1 MSRKKR
7 PQVQQEQTRQKQESH
22 EQKEEKENPQVQI
35 QIPSNAPATTR
46 QRELL
51 RLAVQREWL
60 YPNPFACDHAKW
72 KNLTAGEADQL
83 LAKWKNLT
91 AGEADQLLASL
102 PRERLGILERELNED
117 QRRRAEHGI
126 ARAIGRGLEDVTRQ
140 IGHSI
145 DGGIS

>member
-1 MSRKKR
+1 MSRKKKS
-7 PQVQQEQTRQKQESH
+7 QMQQEQTKRNQESH
-22 EQKEEKENPQVQI
+22 EQKQEKENTQAQSQI
-35 QIPSNAPATTR
+35 SPDAPATTR

-51 RLAVQREWL
+51 RLAVQKEWL
-60 YPNPFACDHAKW
+60 YPNPFACDH
-72 KNLTAGEADQL
+72 
-83 LAKWKNLT
+83 AKWKNLT

-102 PRERLGILERELNED
+102 PRERLGILERELNEE

-140 IGHSI
+140 LGHSI

>member
-83 LAKWKNLT
+83 LA
-91 AGEADQLLASL
+91 SL

>member
-7 PQVQQEQTRQKQESH
+7 PQVQQEQTKRNQESH
-22 EQKEEKENPQVQI
+22 EQKQEKENTQAQSQI
-35 QIPSNAPATTR
+35 SPDAPATTR

-83 LAKWKNLT
+83 LA
-91 AGEADQLLASL
+91 SL
-102 PRERLGILERELNED
+102 PRERLGILERELNEE

-126 ARAIGRGLEDVTRQ
+126 ARAIGRGLEDATRQ

>member
-1 MSRKKR
+1 MSRKKKS
-7 PQVQQEQTRQKQESH
+7 QMQQEQTKRNQESH
-22 EQKEEKENPQVQI
+22 EQKEEKENTQAQSQI
-35 QIPSNAPATTR
+35 SSDAPATTR

-83 LAKWKNLT
+83 LA
-91 AGEADQLLASL
+91 SL
-102 PRERLGILERELNED
+102 PRERLGILERELNEQ

>member
-1 MSRKKR
+1 MSRKKQ
-7 PQVQQEQTRQKQESH
+7 PQVQQEQTKRNQESH
-22 EQKEEKENPQVQI
+22 EQKQEKENTQAQSQI
-35 QIPSNAPATTR
+35 SPDAPATTR

-51 RLAVQREWL
+51 RLAVQKEWL
-60 YPNPFACDHAKW
+60 YPNPFACDH
-72 KNLTAGEADQL
+72 
-83 LAKWKNLT
+83 AKWKNLT

-102 PRERLGILERELNED
+102 PRERLGILERELNEE

-126 ARAIGRGLEDVTRQ
+126 ARAIGRGLEDATRQ

>member
-1 MSRKKR
+1 MSRKKKS
-7 PQVQQEQTRQKQESH
+7 QIQQKQTRQNQESH
-22 EQKEEKENPQVQI
+22 EQKEEKEDTHAQV

-83 LAKWKNLT
+83 LA
-91 AGEADQLLASL
+91 SL
-102 PRERLGILERELNED
+102 PRERLGILERELNEE

>member
-1 MSRKKR
+1 MSRTIR
-7 PQVQQEQTRQKQESH
+7 ISIQQEQTRQKQESH

-83 LAKWKNLT
+83 LA
-91 AGEADQLLASL
+91 SL
-102 PRERLGILERELNED
+102 PRERLGILERELNEQ

>member
-1 MSRKKR
+1 MSRKKQ

-22 EQKEEKENPQVQI
+22 EQKEEKENTQAQV

-83 LAKWKNLT
+83 LA
-91 AGEADQLLASL
+91 SL
-102 PRERLGILERELNED
+102 PRERLGILERELNEE

-126 ARAIGRGLEDVTRQ
+126 ARAIGRGLEDVIRQ

>member
-1 MSRKKR
+1 MSRKKQ
-7 PQVQQEQTRQKQESH
+7 PQMQQERTRQNQESH
-22 EQKEEKENPQVQI
+22 EQKEEKENTQAQI

-60 YPNPFACDHAKW
+60 YPNPFACDH
-72 KNLTAGEADQL
+72 
-83 LAKWKNLT
+83 AKWKNLT

>member
-1 MSRKKR
+1 MSRKKKS
-7 PQVQQEQTRQKQESH
+7 QIQQKQTQRNQESH
-22 EQKEEKENPQVQI
+22 EQKEEKENVQAQV
-35 QIPSNAPATTR
+35 QIPSNAPTTIR

-83 LAKWKNLT
+83 LA
-91 AGEADQLLASL
+91 SL
-102 PRERLGILERELNED
+102 PRERLGVLERELNEE
-117 QRRRAEHGI
+117 QRRRSEHGI
-126 ARAIGRGLEDVTRQ
+126 ARAIGRALEDVTRQ
-140 IGHSI
+140 LGHSI

>member
-1 MSRKKR
+1 MSRKKQ
-7 PQVQQEQTRQKQESH
+7 PQVQQEQTRQNQESH
-22 EQKEEKENPQVQI
+22 EQKEEKENTQAQA

-60 YPNPFACDHAKW
+60 HPNPFACDHAKW

-83 LAKWKNLT
+83 LA
-91 AGEADQLLASL
+91 SL
-102 PRERLGILERELNED
+102 PRERLDILERELNEE
-117 QRRRAEHGI
+117 QRKRTEHSV
-126 ARAIGRGLEDVTRQ
+126 ARSIGRELEDAIRQ

>member
-22 EQKEEKENPQVQI
+22 EQKEEKEDTQAQV

-83 LAKWKNLT
+83 LA
-91 AGEADQLLASL
+91 SL
-102 PRERLGILERELNED
+102 PRERLGILERELNEQ

>member
-1 MSRKKR
+1 MSRKKQ
-7 PQVQQEQTRQKQESH
+7 PQVQQEQTRQNQESH
-22 EQKEEKENPQVQI
+22 EQKEEKGNTQVQV

-60 YPNPFACDHAKW
+60 HPNPFACDHAKW
-72 KNLTAGEADQL
+72 RNLTAGEADQL
-83 LAKWKNLT
+83 F
-91 AGEADQLLASL
+91 ASL

-117 QRRRAEHGI
+117 LCRRADHGI

-140 IGHSI
+140 LGHSI

>member
-1 MSRKKR
+1 MSRKKQ

-22 EQKEEKENPQVQI
+22 EQKEEKENTQAQI

-83 LAKWKNLT
+83 LA
-91 AGEADQLLASL
+91 SL
-102 PRERLGILERELNED
+102 PRERLGILERELNEE

>member
-1 MSRKKR
+1 MSRKKQ
-7 PQVQQEQTRQKQESH
+7 PQVQQEQTKRNQESH
-22 EQKEEKENPQVQI
+22 EQKQEKENTQAQSQI
-35 QIPSNAPATTR
+35 SPDAPATTR

-83 LAKWKNLT
+83 LA
-91 AGEADQLLASL
+91 SL
-102 PRERLGILERELNED
+102 PRERLGILERELNEE

-126 ARAIGRGLEDVTRQ
+126 ARAIGRGLEDATRQ

>member
-1 MSRKKR
+1 MSRKKQ
-7 PQVQQEQTRQKQESH
+7 PQMQQERTRQNQESH
-22 EQKEEKENPQVQI
+22 EQKEEKEDTQAQV

-83 LAKWKNLT
+83 LA
-91 AGEADQLLASL
+91 SL
-102 PRERLGILERELNED
+102 PRERLGILERELNEE

-145 DGGIS
+145 DGGRGAGGCR

>member
-1 MSRKKR
+1 MSRKKKS
-7 PQVQQEQTRQKQESH
+7 QMQQEQTKRNQESH
-22 EQKEEKENPQVQI
+22 EQKEEKENTQAQSQI
-35 QIPSNAPATTR
+35 SPDAPATTR

-51 RLAVQREWL
+51 RLAVQKEWL
-60 YPNPFACDHAKW
+60 YPNPFACDH
-72 KNLTAGEADQL
+72 
-83 LAKWKNLT
+83 AKWKNLT

-102 PRERLGILERELNED
+102 PRERLGILERELNEL

>member
-1 MSRKKR
+1 MSRKKKS
-7 PQVQQEQTRQKQESH
+7 QMQQEPNQRNQESH
-22 EQKEEKENPQVQI
+22 EQKEEKENTQAQI

-83 LAKWKNLT
+83 LA
-91 AGEADQLLASL
+91 SL
-102 PRERLGILERELNED
+102 PRERLGILERELNEE

>member
-1 MSRKKR
+1 MSRKKQS
-7 PQVQQEQTRQKQESH
+7 QVQQEQTKQKQESH
-22 EQKEEKENPQVQI
+22 EQKEEKENTQAQI

-72 KNLTAGEADQL
+72 KNLTAD
-83 LAKWKNLT
+83 
-91 AGEADQLLASL
+91 EADQLLASL
-102 PRERLGILERELNED
+102 PRERLGILERELNEE

>member
-1 MSRKKR
+1 MSRKKKS
-7 PQVQQEQTRQKQESH
+7 QIQQKRTRQNQESH
-22 EQKEEKENPQVQI
+22 EQKEEKENTQAQV

-83 LAKWKNLT
+83 LA
-91 AGEADQLLASL
+91 SL
-102 PRERLGILERELNED
+102 PRERLGILERELNEE

>member
-1 MSRKKR
+1 MGRKKQS
-7 PQVQQEQTRQKQESH
+7 QVQQKHTRQNQESH
-22 EQKEEKENPQVQI
+22 EQKEEKENTQAQSQI
-35 QIPSNAPATTR
+35 SPDAPATTR

-51 RLAVQREWL
+51 RLAVQKEWL
-60 YPNPFACDHAKW
+60 YPNPFACDH
-72 KNLTAGEADQL
+72 
-83 LAKWKNLT
+83 AKWKNLT

-102 PRERLGILERELNED
+102 PRERLGILERELNEE

>member
-35 QIPSNAPATTR
+35 QIPSNAPATPR

-83 LAKWKNLT
+83 LA
-91 AGEADQLLASL
+91 SL
-102 PRERLGILERELNED
+102 PRERLGILERELNEE

-126 ARAIGRGLEDVTRQ
+126 ARAIGRGLEDVIRQ

>member
-1 MSRKKR
+1 MSRKKKS
-7 PQVQQEQTRQKQESH
+7 QIQQKQTRQNQESH
-22 EQKEEKENPQVQI
+22 EQKEEKEDTQAQV

-83 LAKWKNLT
+83 LA
-91 AGEADQLLASL
+91 SL
-102 PRERLGILERELNED
+102 PRERLGILERELNEE

>member
-1 MSRKKR
+1 MSRKKKS
-7 PQVQQEQTRQKQESH
+7 QIQQKQTRQNQESH
-22 EQKEEKENPQVQI
+22 EQKEEKENTQAQI

-83 LAKWKNLT
+83 LA
-91 AGEADQLLASL
+91 SL
-102 PRERLGILERELNED
+102 PRERLGILERELNEE

>member
-22 EQKEEKENPQVQI
+22 EQKEEKENTQAQI

-83 LAKWKNLT
+83 LA
-91 AGEADQLLASL
+91 SL
-102 PRERLGILERELNED
+102 PRERLGILERELNEQ

>member
-1 MSRKKR
+1 MSRKKKS
-7 PQVQQEQTRQKQESH
+7 QMQQEQTKRNQESH
-22 EQKEEKENPQVQI
+22 EQKQEKENTQAQSQI
-35 QIPSNAPATTR
+35 SPDAPATTR

-83 LAKWKNLT
+83 LA
-91 AGEADQLLASL
+91 SL
-102 PRERLGILERELNED
+102 PQERLGILERELNEE

-126 ARAIGRGLEDVTRQ
+126 ARAIGRGLEDVIRQ

>member
-1 MSRKKR
+1 MSRKKKS
-7 PQVQQEQTRQKQESH
+7 QMQQEPNQRNQESH
-22 EQKEEKENPQVQI
+22 EQKEEKENTQAQI

-83 LAKWKNLT
+83 LA
-91 AGEADQLLASL
+91 SL
-102 PRERLGILERELNED
+102 PRERLGILERELNEE

-126 ARAIGRGLEDVTRQ
+126 ARAIGRGLEDVIRQ

>member
-1 MSRKKR
+1 MSRKKQS
-7 PQVQQEQTRQKQESH
+7 QVQQEQTKQKQESH
-22 EQKEEKENPQVQI
+22 EQKEEKENTQAQI

-83 LAKWKNLT
+83 LA
-91 AGEADQLLASL
+91 SL
-102 PRERLGILERELNED
+102 PRERLGILERELNEE

-140 IGHSI
+140 LGHSI

>member
-1 MSRKKR
+1 MSRKKQ
-7 PQVQQEQTRQKQESH
+7 PQMQQERTRQNQESH
-22 EQKEEKENPQVQI
+22 EQKEEKENTQAQV

-83 LAKWKNLT
+83 LA
-91 AGEADQLLASL
+91 SL
-102 PRERLGILERELNED
+102 PRERLGILERELNEQ

-140 IGHSI
+140 LGHSI

>member
-22 EQKEEKENPQVQI
+22 EQKEEKENTQAQV

-83 LAKWKNLT
+83 LA
-91 AGEADQLLASL
+91 SL
-102 PRERLGILERELNED
+102 PRERLGILERELNEE

>member
-83 LAKWKNLT
+83 LAT
-91 AGEADQLLASL
+91 L
-102 PRERLGILERELNED
+102 PRERLGILERELNEE

-140 IGHSI
+140 LGHSI

>member
-1 MSRKKR
+1 MSRKKQ

-22 EQKEEKENPQVQI
+22 EQKEEKENTQAQV
-35 QIPSNAPATTR
+35 QIPSNAPATPR

-83 LAKWKNLT
+83 LAT
-91 AGEADQLLASL
+91 L
-102 PRERLGILERELNED
+102 PRERLGILERELNEE

-140 IGHSI
+140 LGHSI